1 MLTGVQLVNAI
12 KVLTRSD
19 IYNILTIKENR
30 KMAYRPKLEMS
41 ADKTITIGGASS
53 EGKPNPT
60 KIEGFYLGAKTVDS
74 DFGPGKLHIFQT
86 AEGNVGVWGKTHLNG
101 LLSPDLTGT
110 MVLVTF
116 AGMKAPSKKGR
127 RPSYSYKVQYDPENT
142 IDITGLAATA
152 EETEV
157 AGDDNYYES
166 NDESYETESDTAEQY
181 DTVVAKAATSPSKP
195 ATAPSAERQAKVRAL
210 LAGKK

>member
-1 MLTGVQLVNAI
+1 
-12 KVLTRSD
+12 
-19 IYNILTIKENR
+19 
-30 KMAYRPKLEMS
+30 MAYKEKLQLS
-41 ADKTITIGGASS
+41 TDKTITIGGASAD
-53 EGKPNPT
+53 GKPNPT

-127 RPSYSYKVQYDPENT
+127 RPSYSYKVQYNSENT
-142 IDITGLAATA
+142 IDVTGLAATQ
-152 EETEV
+152 ETEQV
-157 AGDDNYYES
+157 SDNEYYDDNGS
-166 NDESYETESDTAEQY
+166 DDSDTDVDY
-181 DTVVAKAATSPSKP
+181 DTAVTKAATPPAKA